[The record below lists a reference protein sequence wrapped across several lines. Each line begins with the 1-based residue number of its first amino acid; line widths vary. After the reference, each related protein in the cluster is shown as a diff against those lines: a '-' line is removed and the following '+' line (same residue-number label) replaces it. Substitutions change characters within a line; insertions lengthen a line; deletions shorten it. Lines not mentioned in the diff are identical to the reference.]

1 MFRRFQGIDD
11 QKLNR
16 RLRYIV
22 MQNKALS
29 RCLPGFKTTL
39 AAGALICATA
49 AAAFAAGPP
58 KEAGLWIDD
67 SGDGAV
73 KIEPCGA
80 KLCGHIVW
88 LRNLVNDKGDVLKDR
103 HNPDP
108 KMQSRLICGLPVI
121 GQLDPQPGGG
131 FDGGW
136 VYDPKEGK
144 SYSVAIQLAGADQ
157 LQVTG
162 YLGVKLLGKTLMW
175 TRAKTE
181 LPSCATNAAAAPADT
196 KNGAGA
202 AGAGTAAA
210 VVPSAA
216 KVKKAGSAEA
226 LPWADAKPAAAKPAV
241 AKPAAAPAKA
251 VEPSSKL
258 GATGVRPQVQNS
270 KKTKQPAAV
279 IQRRPETAVSQ

>member
-1 MFRRFQGIDD
+1 MQNNAHTR
-11 QKLNR
+11 LMR
-16 RLRYIV
+16 RLSKRASKI
-22 MQNKALS
+22 
-29 RCLPGFKTTL
+29 L
-39 AAGALICATA
+39 AATLLMSAVTTA
-49 AAAFAAGPP
+49 GFAAGMP

-108 KMQSRLICGLPVI
+108 KMQSRLICGLPVM
-121 GQLDPQPGGG
+121 GQLDAQPDGG

-162 YLGVKLLGKTLMW
+162 YLGVKLLGKTMYW
-175 TRAKTE
+175 TRAKSE
-181 LPSCATNAAAAPADT
+181 LPSCTATASAVPPDAKPTTAKAATVGAAAAATAPAAAAPVAVKT
-196 KNGAGA
+196 K
-202 AGAGTAAA
+202 
-210 VVPSAA
+210 SS
-216 KVKKAGSAEA
+216 GSAET
-226 LPWADAKPAAAKPAV
+226 LPWADAKPAAKPAS
-241 AKPAAAPAKA
+241 AKPAAAKA
-251 VEPSSKL
+251 VDPSSKL
-258 GATGVRPQVQNS
+258 GASSVH
-270 KKTKQPAAV
+270 PAAKTV
-279 IQRRPETAVSQ
+279 KKVKPPAAIIQQRPETALQ